1 MSTKNTSV
9 SKKIKIKTI
18 NVFEIIERIFL
29 TVYTN
34 LIWHEW

>member
-18 NVFEIIERIFL
+18 NVFEQALIIEPI
-29 TVYTN
+29 
-34 LIWHEW
+34 II